1 MMLRASFVRV
11 GLGGAVALI
20 AAWVAGCESES
31 NAPSSSSGTLP
42 DASFTVDS
50 SDGGSSSGDVDSGG
64 GSIDAGSDAAPVA
77 DFTTPGIGIAN
88 FYDSGLD
95 LCFKATGAADFTG
108 PLYGAEGGV
117 AIGAVGVFRPVP
129 VGATVKVIVAGAGCA
144 GAGLYTPGTITN
156 SGIPR
161 VMLIL
166 RKQPF
171 DDGRLVIMRGPD
183 HVAGK
188 DNVYYGRIGK
198 DATFTPAG
206 GAAITIEDGAVTKL
220 DPNVTGTLLLASA
233 AGNYT
238 KPLKTAAGVSMI
250 IETPTDILVCDLL
263 APPNGHLIPC
273 GGNVRAP

>member
-1 MMLRASFVRV
+1 MLRASIVRV
-11 GLGGAVALI
+11 GLGGVAALL
-20 AAWVAGCESES
+20 AAWAAGCESES
-31 NAPSSSSGTLP
+31 NAPSSSSGALP

-64 GSIDAGSDAAPVA
+64 GTVDSGTDAGPTGG
-77 DFTTPGIGIAN
+77 DFTTPGVGIAN

-95 LCFKATGAADFTG
+95 VCVRATGAADFTG
-108 PLYGAEGGV
+108 PLYGPEGGV

-129 VGATVKVIVAGAGCA
+129 VGATVKVIVAGTGCA
-144 GAGLYTPGTITN
+144 AAGIYTAGVIT
-156 SGIPR
+156 STGVPR
-161 VMLIL
+161 VMVVV
-166 RKQPF
+166 RKQPL
-171 DDGRLVIMRGPD
+171 DDARLVIMRAAD

-220 DPNVTGTLLLASA
+220 DPNVAGTLLLASA